1 MLPIVPWIIVG
12 IPQED
17 VKSQLI
23 DPDNINSLF
32 TFHTKILGVDHCNY
46 LLQTL
51 RWNPLAKSLKYCES
65 VPHPSF
71 IKQLF
76 QNLPI
81 LLSLQ
86 SLQLSRTQLDQVY
99 PQFLAALKASKTLTE
114 VDLSASNFSPKE
126 VENLFSVLLENRSI
140 ISLNISFNNQ
150 IAKTLEKV
158 LPLYLL
164 NKDFVLQKLFAIGI
178 SFQNNVLVD
187 IISALVHNKN
197 LKNLELDGL
206 NDDALKSNR
215 DVILGAR
222 SHSGF
227 HPIPHLKPLTEN
239 QTLITQPNQ
248 RFTFHC
254 MLKAVPCEGVLTMGR
269 SIQLQKDIPPVLSQP
284 DVKISFSSSNPLE
297 IKISQPTMTDI
308 LFNVKYPESFSVL
321 FALSSWIKM
330 AKEQKGGELPPAY
343 AS

>member
-222 SHSGF
+222 SHSGSSPGGGSLLLF
-227 HPIPHLKPLTEN
+227 PKPLPPN
-239 QTLITQPNQ
+239 KTLCNLSTLLLPTAN
-248 RFTFHC
+248 
-254 MLKAVPCEGVLTMGR
+254 LP
-269 SIQLQKDIPPVLSQP
+269 SIPPLSQDLKTKLKTSCTKDRQQRWHYP
-284 DVKISFSSSNPLE
+284 LHCAGCTQQIPGSTSKPTTSSVK
-297 IKISQPTMTDI
+297 T
-308 LFNVKYPESFSVL
+308 
-321 FALSSWIKM
+321 
-330 AKEQKGGELPPAY
+330 PA
-343 AS
+343 S